1 MLFLDELPEFTRET
15 LEVLRQPME
24 NGEVTISRV
33 NATITYPSRFM
44 LVCAMNPCRCGWY
57 GHPSGR
63 CKCGEGAVRAYRSRI
78 SGPLL
83 DRIDLFVNVASLEY
97 DELKDR
103 SGGES
108 SAAIR
113 ARVNAARQRQL
124 ARFAGTGVLCNAAM
138 GPKQLAACCTLDAK
152 GDAMLRAAYDR
163 LGLSA
168 RSHDKILRVARTIAD
183 LAGSDAITVQ
193 HLAEALQF
201 RGSF

>member
-1 MLFLDELPEFTRET
+1 M
-15 LEVLRQPME
+15 
-24 NGEVTISRV
+24 
-33 NATITYPSRFM
+33 
-44 LVCAMNPCRCGWY
+44 
-57 GHPSGR
+57 
-63 CKCGEGAVRAYRSRI
+63 
-78 SGPLL
+78 
-83 DRIDLFVNVASLEY
+83 NVASLEY

-108 SAAIR
+108 SETIR
-113 ARVNAARQRQL
+113 ARVNAARERQR
-124 ARFAGTGVLCNAAM
+124 ARFAGTGVTSNAAM
-138 GPKQLAACCTLDAK
+138 GPRQLAACCGLDPK

-183 LAGSDAITVQ
+183 LAGSEKIEAK